1 MTAALSPRTPAPLGG
16 LAVHLLMVCVALI
29 WGFAYPAIRVGLQ
42 EGVPPQDLAIYRFWF
57 GSLGFAVV
65 LLFTWNHRPHLT
77 RAEVLPLL
85 LMALFGIVGYHLAI
99 NYAEV
104 TTTAGRAAI
113 LVAASP
119 LLTALF
125 ARLRFGDR
133 ISRGAA
139 LGLPIAFLGVLITLF
154 WGSREPIAVTS
165 LWGPSLVLVAA
176 TAWAAYT
183 VVAKPLVTRM
193 DPLFLTAYATFLGTA
208 LLLPTGT
215 AELFPSVSSLTPW
228 AWAAI
233 LYLGLMCSTVGYA
246 IWNLVLKVR
255 SATTTAF
262 YVYLIPI
269 VSAIAGWA
277 FLDES
282 VTPLLALGGA
292 LIISGVALGN
302 SAWVAERLG
311 SGPEARPGDAT
322 RR

>member
-1 MTAALSPRTPAPLGG
+1 MASVPSSRVSAPLGG
-16 LAVHLLMVCVALI
+16 LAIHLLMLSVVVI

-57 GSLGFAVV
+57 GALGFAVV
-65 LLFTWNHRPHLT
+65 LAVLWKRRPRLA
-77 RAEVLPLL
+77 RKDLWPLL
-85 LMALFGIVGYHLAI
+85 GMALTGIFGYHLAI

-113 LVAASP
+113 LVASSP

-133 ISRGAA
+133 ITRGAA
-139 LGLPIAFLGVLITLF
+139 LGLPVAFAGVIITLL
-154 WGSREPIAVTS
+154 WGSREPLMIKS
-165 LWGPSLVLVAA
+165 LLGPSLVLVAA

-183 VVAKPLVTRM
+183 IIAKPLVGRF
-193 DPLFLTAYATFLGTA
+193 DPMLLTAYATFLGTA

-215 AELFPSVSSLTPW
+215 AQLFPAATELTPL

-246 IWNLVLKVR
+246 IWNVVLRVR
-255 SATTTAF
+255 SATTVAF

-269 VSAIAGWA
+269 VSAVAGWLW
-277 FLDES
+277 LDES
-282 VTPLLALGGA
+282 VTPLLVLGGA
-292 LIISGVALGN
+292 LIIGGVALGN
-302 SAWVAERLG
+302 SAWVAARLE
-311 SGPEARPGDAT
+311 PAARALPDSPMPP
-322 RR
+322 